1 VASMKVLLALALT
14 LAVVTVSDAR
24 RQGRQRP
31 GRQQKPKED
40 PGTIIRCM
48 AENFGQEDRIQECRD
63 CFKNLEGEFMS
74 AGWITAAKQCA
85 ADYWPQLVQECSTEI
100 AAMTAG
106 DMESGGEVVECF
118 DEALET
124 RNYERC
130 LNEADASGSD
140 EEKLTDG
147 AMCVMESWKFGM
159 EYIKNATQPAKQF
172 RPRPGG
178 RRPRGRGGKGGK
190 RGGKGKKKF
199 MMKMLT
205 IAHCQNANEGDE
217 AKQDQCTSCFKDA
230 VKNAMKKGSKPD
242 TEAMKSGLSACA
254 TQYLDTKYAACNAL
268 MQDASSDKKEGFE
281 CYIRELVKSLVQ
293 KCSAAENISGAT
305 AESLDSVM
313 ECGKDEV
320 KQFVMENAGPKA
332 LKVIGN
338 MLGKDD
344 DSSEEDD

>member
-1 VASMKVLLALALT
+1 MKVLLALALT

-48 AENFGQEDRIQECRD
+48 AENFGQDDRIQECRD

-178 RRPRGRGGKGGK
+178 RRPRECGGRAARS
-190 RGGKGKKKF
+190 RGSR
-199 MMKMLT
+199 
-205 IAHCQNANEGDE
+205 D
-217 AKQDQCTSCFKDA
+217 AKWRSRATGQQRSLHF
-230 VKNAMKKGSKPD
+230 S
-242 TEAMKSGLSACA
+242 SRA
-254 TQYLDTKYAACNAL
+254 TQATSADTSRGLLASKGPTASKYSGKTL
-268 MQDASSDKKEGFE
+268 SLLRISSPLAQ
-281 CYIRELVKSLVQ
+281 RLVWM
-293 KCSAAENISGAT
+293 T
-305 AESLDSVM
+305 
-313 ECGKDEV
+313 
-320 KQFVMENAGPKA
+320 
-332 LKVIGN
+332 
-338 MLGKDD
+338 
-344 DSSEEDD
+344 